1 MAQAPSRKVASEATA
16 TEAAQSPGSARVA
29 MHTWTLLSVS
39 NIEGTPL
46 VVAVC
51 TVCGRI
57 RRRSAGH
64 DRHIDLR
71 GRCPGEAQDP
81 ADDPRRRVAKGGAPQ
96 AGIK

>member
-1 MAQAPSRKVASEATA
+1 MAYAGSRKTESKPTA
-16 TEAAQSPGSARVA
+16 TEATRGGESARVV
-29 MHTWTLLSVS
+29 MHTWTLLTAS
-39 NIEGTPL
+39 NTEGTPL

-71 GRCPGEAQDP
+71 GRCPGEAQNP
-81 ADDPRRRVAKGGAPQ
+81 ADDPSPPGR
-96 AGIK
+96 